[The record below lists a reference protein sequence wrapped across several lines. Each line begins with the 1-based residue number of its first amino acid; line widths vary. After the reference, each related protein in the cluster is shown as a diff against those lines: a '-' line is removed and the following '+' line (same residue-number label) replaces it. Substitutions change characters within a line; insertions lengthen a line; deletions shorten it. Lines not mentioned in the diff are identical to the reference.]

1 MKINLDR
8 LLGKEA
14 AHRLRNLGLHKI
26 AAAKLRKEGYAVPDE
41 LDLKS
46 AIQVLGTK
54 TFLKNAEYRDIINGL
69 VALHELEQ
77 SATAK

>member
-1 MKINLDR
+1 MNINLDR

-26 AAAKLRKEGYAVPDE
+26 AAAKLRAEGFDVPDE

-54 TFLKNAEYRDIINGL
+54 AFQKNAEYENIIKGL
-69 VALHELEQ
+69 IALRELEQ
-77 SATAK
+77 SATQ